1 MLLIDIL
8 FFVEH
13 VGASVFVRLSHS
25 CFYFKAFQASTG
37 KRGAGGRTHPG
48 PRRNEDNIW
57 QHPRHLR
64 GSHQNKG
71 SVSSSKPSSTNI
83 IMMVSFSERSLLTCY
98 LCVRHQSDLEELL
111 TDWSED
117 RSVGDIILKYVST
130 SKSLLDFRCWICSC
144 ILFIFIQE
152 STNSCYLCCSCSTL

>member
-1 MLLIDIL
+1 MWRHVRCVFVPSKKNIL
-8 FFVEH
+8 CYSCQGFSNFLNAAH

-98 LCVRHQSDLEELL
+98 LCMRVCVIRVTL
-111 TDWSED
+111 
-117 RSVGDIILKYVST
+117 RSS
-130 SKSLLDFRCWICSC
+130 
-144 ILFIFIQE
+144 
-152 STNSCYLCCSCSTL
+152 